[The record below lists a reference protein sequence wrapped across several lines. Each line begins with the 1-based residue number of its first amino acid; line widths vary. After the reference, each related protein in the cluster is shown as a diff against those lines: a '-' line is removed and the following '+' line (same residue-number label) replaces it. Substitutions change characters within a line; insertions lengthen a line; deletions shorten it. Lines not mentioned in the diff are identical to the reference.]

1 MTSYPA
7 LIFTD
12 LRGIVFNEDAS
23 YKELLTVAAAMGA
36 FWVVFFQVMNHI
48 LRFLSYDKPWL
59 RLAME
64 RDYSRADKEELK
76 KQGTTS
82 KEEFIEKNMKEW
94 PNSISMSLQHV
105 VGALGCIPFLVR
117 WLILWLVNLFKSYIL
132 SFHIFCLPSFFASA
146 WDRGSV
152 MGSIDRMFGW
162 SK

>member
-1 MTSYPA
+1 M
-7 LIFTD
+7 IFTY
-12 LRGIVFNEDAS
+12 LRDIVFNEDAS

-36 FWVVFFQVMNHI
+36 FWVVFFQVMNPI

-59 RLAME
+59 RLSIE
-64 RDYSRADKEELK
+64 REYSRADKEELK
-76 KQGTTS
+76 KQGTS

-105 VGALGCIPFLVR
+105 AGALGCIPFLVR
-117 WLILWLVNLFKSYIL
+117 WLILWLVNLFKSYT
-132 SFHIFCLPSFFASA
+132 SFHILYCLRSFASA

-152 MGSIDRMFGW
+152 MGSIDCMFGW